1 MKARER
7 FNKILLAS
15 RDRIQEEVSALIGKT
30 IKLGDAQFRQV
41 SKEELFAGTEGKQVL
56 AHVVLE
62 GEIQGNGCLLV
73 GIKDAI
79 YIGGTLIML
88 PESELQSVLAEQ
100 QYSEELEDSFG
111 EVANIIC
118 GAATVTFEEQ
128 YPKSVRLIR
137 TEQEVISPTKVEN
150 ESDQPIA
157 DVPYYLMTAPMQLEN
172 RELGHL
178 HLVLPAEPFG
188 LVEESVKEIAA
199 QQPAATPEP
208 SPTQEPVENDASQA
222 DGVLAGET
230 DASVGSKE
238 AGVLERPAPESVGAA
253 QPATQPVQPRRDV
266 GKQKKLVD
274 DLLRNAMAKVS
285 EEVSALLG
293 GTLKV
298 TPEDCKALTK
308 EQFLDQAGGKQI
320 MSRMELRGGGEGEA
334 YLFVDVKTAVYLG
347 GALIMLPESE
357 LEETARNEEFGDDAR
372 DAYGEVTNIVAGVY
386 TAIFEEQYRSKI
398 GFVKTSMEQVVPLK
412 VDPDS
417 DEAFV
422 NQAYYLST
430 GLVQYNNR
438 DLGRLQLLIP
448 AHVLELEALL
458 DVADDEPLAAELTEK
473 MAQTAPSGKKAAAG
487 VEPARFR
494 EKQAEDASILLFTDD
509 DDEANR
515 IADVLEEMG
524 YVSRILHFK
533 DPVNSVLTTRIQM
546 VFLVMREASEQ
557 GFGVAIKISSAG
569 LPVPLVAAGPAWT
582 RTMVLK
588 AVKYGACDILVTPS
602 LPDDV
607 RQKIEVNL
615 LKKAA

>member
-30 IKLGDAQFRQV
+30 IKFGDAQFRQM
-41 SKEELFAGTEGKQVL
+41 SKEELFAGAEGKQVL
-56 AHVVLE
+56 AHIRLE
-62 GEIQGNGCLLV
+62 GEIQGKGCLLV

-137 TEQEVISPTKVEN
+137 TEQEVISPTKVAI
-150 ESDQPIA
+150 ESDHPIA

-188 LVEESVKEIAA
+188 LVEESAKEKAA
-199 QQPAATPEP
+199 QQHAATMGP
-208 SPTQEPVENDASQA
+208 SPTQEREENDASQI

-230 DASVGSKE
+230 DASAGTEE
-238 AGVLERPAPESVGAA
+238 AEVLERPAPETAGAVQPAA
-253 QPATQPVQPRRDV
+253 QPKRDV

-274 DLLRNAMAKVS
+274 DLLRSAMAKMS

-386 TAIFEEQYRSKI
+386 SAIFEEQYRSKI
-398 GFVKTSMEQVVPLK
+398 GFVKTTMEQVVPLK

-417 DEAFV
+417 DEVFV
-422 NQAYYLST
+422 NQGYYLST
-430 GLVQYNNR
+430 GRIQYNNH

-458 DVADDEPLAAELTEK
+458 QIAETDGPSLDAGQSEK
-473 MAQTAPSGKKAAAG
+473 GAQSVPSGGKAAAG
-487 VEPARFR
+487 VEPARLR
-494 EKQAEDASILLFTDD
+494 EKQAEDATVLLFTDD

-515 IADVLEEMG
+515 IADVLDEMG
-524 YVSRILHFK
+524 YVSKILHFK
-533 DPVNSVLTTRIQM
+533 DPVNSVLTTSIQM

-602 LPDDV
+602 LSDDI
-607 RQKIEVNL
+607 RQKVEVNL